1 MWEYLLQVFTETSH
15 CSLQISLVI
24 LGFLYVFGHGIHI
37 IITYLCLYVLFSSW
51 EEDHVWLNN
60 LMTQVISVPKVR
72 NLKSFK
78 NSKKPGH
85 TLRLAQYLS
94 VAVSGEP
101 EALVTEARVPLVS

>member
-1 MWEYLLQVFTETSH
+1 MRIPLASFHGDVPLLLANIFGDPRILVCFWAR
-15 CSLQISLVI
+15 IS
-24 LGFLYVFGHGIHI
+24 YH
-37 IITYLCLYVLFSSW
+37 
-51 EEDHVWLNN
+51 N
-60 LMTQVISVPKVR
+60 PKVR
-72 NLKSFK
+72 NLKSFQ